1 MENVNEIG
9 SHTEEVTQ
17 TTALPQADNN
27 DAAVNE
33 AFAAFGLEVKQE
45 QDTDNAQEPTDPP
58 IETEEERKG
67 IKVKYNKEEVFIDED
82 KIPEYARKGLNYDKV
97 EERMRQREAELDRV
111 AKLQGYKDYAE
122 LAANL
127 DKIEQEA
134 QQQKEQQWQDLRQQL
149 REEAE
154 YNGLD
159 TEKLDAWLDN
169 HPLLQ
174 EAQRAVQERQQ
185 MEQERQT
192 QTATQQWESKW
203 QDLYTAYP
211 ELKTATDGD
220 TPEWYTPEMQIRI
233 DRGYDPKDAYE
244 LAHRDT
250 LLQRS
255 KQQAT
260 QRAIK
265 EQRLGLRSQVEGD
278 ERGETEPEVPAELS
292 AAFAAFGLSPK
303 AAQKYVK

>member
-1 MENVNEIG
+1 MSDQTA
-9 SHTEEVTQ
+9 SHSEETQ
-17 TTALPQADNN
+17 EVQDAL
-27 DAAVNE
+27 
-33 AFAAFGLEVKQE
+33 AAFGLDAPEQAEVEVAEKQE
-45 QDTDNAQEPTDPP
+45 APATEPEQPGRT
-58 IETEEERKG
+58 
-67 IKVKYNKEEVFIDED
+67 IKVKVDKEDREFDVSDE
-82 KIPEYARKGLNYDKV
+82 KLPEYVQKAYALDK
-97 EERMRQREAELDRV
+97 ERGKRTELEKNLERA
-111 AKLQGYKDYAE
+111 AKLAGFDTSDAY
-122 LAANL
+122 LANL

-134 QQQKEQQWQDLRQQL
+134 QQKKEQQWQDLRQQL

-220 TPEWYTPEMQIRI
+220 TPEWYTPEMQSRI

-292 AAFAAFGLSPK
+292 AAFAAFGLNPK
-303 AAQKYVK
+303 NAKKYVK